1 MIKKQLVILFLFFSS
16 FAFAD
21 DAEWVLAIS
30 EFKFETS
37 NAMYASYSKII
48 PEMFLSY
55 LEGKANRLES
65 VNEKKMRALM
75 KASSN
80 KLKLIREREKLIQE
94 KDTIFLSIE
103 SEKNKGLKI
112 LKLEQKIKEKE
123 AEIEKANI
131 DIKIADNKFYDVGNA
146 KKVVLW
152 QGGKTL
158 YKRDEKSNLAYSLQK
173 AGISAIV
180 SGTLKDVSGY
190 LVLKVRLETGLKGV
204 THYDFTEGGRYSD
217 AESMVEKIARQI
229 YTVIQNTREI
239 KVFLDVTPK
248 NARVYIDND
257 IIEDFSKPIALR
269 EGQYTVEAS
278 CEEYLTST
286 RTIVLAEKNYY
297 KLKINLKKENTTLLA
312 FNIEGKPELF
322 FKTRY
327 YGTSP
332 TQLKLPYQSTVVEF
346 EKDKVHTYVLLDK
359 DKIPINE
366 FAQSMVVKLNQKE
379 TKKLVERQR
388 RVMYW
393 SLGALYAI
401 LPAYLILNGVYSDK
415 ALAFNEGRLA
425 QTQENAQNIKN
436 LSVANITLQSLSIV
450 AGINYFIQLIVYLV
464 FADRAIPRQPKI
476 VNVDKPKH
484 DITELQEEPIDE
496 SKAIEAKPPTDKE
509 NTN

>member
-1 MIKKQLVILFLFFSS
+1 MIKKQVLILFLFFSYLL
-16 FAFAD
+16 FAD
-21 DAEWVLAIS
+21 ENEWILAVS
-30 EFKFETS
+30 EFKFEAS

-55 LEGKANRLES
+55 LERKANRLES
-65 VNEKKMRALM
+65 LSEKKMRALM

-94 KDTIFLSIE
+94 KDTLFLSIE
-103 SEKNKGLKI
+103 SEKSKTLKLI
-112 LKLEQKIKEKE
+112 KLEQRIKEKE
-123 AEIEKANI
+123 VEIEKASI
-131 DIKIADNKFYDVGNA
+131 DVKIADNKFYDTGTA

-152 QGGKTL
+152 QGGKSL

-173 AGISAIV
+173 AGISAIL
-180 SGTLKDVSGY
+180 SGSLRDVSGY
-190 LVLKVRLETGLKGV
+190 LVLKVRLETGLKDV
-204 THYDFTEGGRYSD
+204 PHYDFTEGGRYSD
-217 AESMVEKIARQI
+217 AESMVEKIATQI

-239 KVFLDVTPK
+239 KVFFDVTPK
-248 NARVYIDND
+248 NARVYIDSN
-257 IIEDFSKPIALR
+257 IIEDFSKPITLR

-278 CEEYLTST
+278 CEEYSTST
-286 RTIVLAEKNYY
+286 KTIVLAEKNYY
-297 KLKINLKKENTTLLA
+297 KLKINLKKENTAILA

-346 EKDKVHTYVLLDK
+346 EKDKVHTYILLDK

-366 FAQSMVVKLNQKE
+366 AAQSMVVRLNQKE

-388 RVMYW
+388 KVMYW

-436 LSVANITLQSLSIV
+436 LSVANITLQSLSII
-450 AGINYFIQLIVYLV
+450 AGVNYFIQLIVYLV
-464 FADRAIPRQPKI
+464 FSDRAIPRQPKI
-476 VNVDKPKH
+476 VNIDKPKH
-484 DITELQEEPIDE
+484 DIKELQEEPIDKEKIENHE
-496 SKAIEAKPPTDKE
+496 SNEKE
-509 NTN
+509 INSN

>member
-1 MIKKQLVILFLFFSS
+1 MVKKQVVILFLFFS
-16 FAFAD
+16 FFMFAD
-21 DAEWVLAIS
+21 DSEWVLAIS
-30 EFKFETS
+30 EFSFETS
-37 NAMYASYSKII
+37 NTMYSSYSKII
-48 PEMFLSY
+48 PEMFSSY

-65 VNEKKMRALM
+65 LTEKKMRALM

-94 KDTIFLSIE
+94 KDSLFLSIE
-103 SEKNKGLKI
+103 SEKSKGTKI
-112 LKLEQKIKEKE
+112 LKLEERIKEKE
-123 AEIEKANI
+123 AEIEKTNV
-131 DIKIADNKFYDVGNA
+131 DIKIADNKFYDVGSA

-180 SGTLKDVSGY
+180 SGTLRDVSGY
-190 LVLKVRLETGLKGV
+190 LVLKVRLETGLKDV
-204 THYDFTEGGRYSD
+204 PNYDFTEAGRYAD
-217 AESMVEKIARQI
+217 AESMVEKIATQI

-239 KVFLDVTPK
+239 KVFFDVTPK
-248 NARVYIDND
+248 NAKVYIDSN
-257 IIEDFSKPIALR
+257 IIEDFSKPIILR

-278 CEEYLTST
+278 CEEYSTST
-286 RTIVLAEKNYY
+286 KTIVLAEKNYY
-297 KLKINLKKENTTLLA
+297 KLKINLKKENTALLA

-346 EKDKVHTYVLLDK
+346 EKDKVHTYILLDK
-359 DKIPINE
+359 DRIPISESVQN
-366 FAQSMVVKLNQKE
+366 MVVKLNMKE

-388 RVMYW
+388 KVMYW
-393 SLGALYAI
+393 SLGALYTV
-401 LPAYLILNGVYSDK
+401 LPVYLILNGVYNDK

-436 LSVANITLQSLSIV
+436 LSVANVTLQSLSIV
-450 AGINYFIQLIVYLV
+450 AGVNYFIQLIVYLV
-464 FADRAIPRQPKI
+464 FSDRAIPRQPKI
-476 VNVDKPKH
+476 VNIDRPKH
-484 DITELQEEPIDE
+484 DITELQEETVNE
-496 SKAIEAKPPTDKE
+496 GKIEELKTNEEEAE
-509 NTN
+509 N

>member
-1 MIKKQLVILFLFFSS
+1 MIKKLIAILFLFFSL
-16 FAFAD
+16 FVAAD
-21 DAEWVLAIS
+21 EAEWVLAVS
-30 EFKFETS
+30 EFNFETS
-37 NAMYASYSKII
+37 NTMYVSYAKII

-65 VNEKKMRALM
+65 LSEKKMRALM

-80 KLKLIREREKLIQE
+80 KLKLIRERERLIQE
-94 KDTIFLSIE
+94 KDAIFLAID
-103 SEKNKGLKI
+103 SEKNKGQKI
-112 LKLEQKIKEKE
+112 LQLEKKIKEKE
-123 AEIEKANI
+123 AEIEKADIN
-131 DIKIADNKFYDVGNA
+131 IKIADNKFYDAGSA

-152 QGGKTL
+152 QGGKSL
-158 YKRDEKSNLAYSLQK
+158 YKHNEKSNLAYSLQK
-173 AGISAIV
+173 AGISAII
-180 SGTLKDVSGY
+180 SGTLRDVSGY

-204 THYDFTEGGRYSD
+204 PYHDFTEGGRYSD
-217 AESMVEKIARQI
+217 AERMVEKIATQI
-229 YTVIQNTREI
+229 YTVIQNTKEI

-248 NARVYIDND
+248 NARVYIDNNMV
-257 IIEDFSKPIALR
+257 EDFSKPLILR
-269 EGQYTVEAS
+269 EGQYIVEAS
-278 CEEYLTST
+278 CEEYSSST
-286 RTIVLAEKNYY
+286 KTVVLGEKNYY
-297 KLKINLKKENTTLLA
+297 KLKINLKKENTALLA

-359 DKIPINE
+359 EKIPISDATQN
-366 FAQSMVVKLNQKE
+366 MIVHLNKKE

-388 RVMYW
+388 KVMYW

-425 QTQENAQNIKN
+425 QTSENAQNIKN
-436 LSVANITLQSLSIV
+436 LNVANITLQSLSIV

-476 VNVDKPKH
+476 VNVDNPKH
-484 DITELQEEPIDE
+484 DITELQEEPINEDKTSANE
-496 SKAIEAKPPTDKE
+496 QPISDKANE
-509 NTN
+509 

>member
-1 MIKKQLVILFLFFSS
+1 MIKKQLVILFLFFS
-16 FAFAD
+16 FFLFAD
-21 DAEWVLAIS
+21 DNEWILAVC
-30 EFKFETS
+30 EFNFETS

-65 VNEKKMRALM
+65 LSEKKMRALM

-80 KLKLIREREKLIQE
+80 KLKLIRERAKLIQE
-94 KDTIFLSIE
+94 KDSLFLSID
-103 SEKNKGLKI
+103 SEKNKNAKLI
-112 LKLEQKIKEKE
+112 KLEQKIKEKE
-123 AEIEKANI
+123 TEIEKANM
-131 DIKIADNKFYDVGNA
+131 DIKIVDNKFYDVGIA
-146 KKVVLW
+146 KKVALW
-152 QGGKTL
+152 QGGKNL

-180 SGTLKDVSGY
+180 SGTLRDVSGY
-190 LVLKVRLETGLKGV
+190 LVLKVRFETGLKGV
-204 THYDFTEGGRYSD
+204 PYHDFTEAGRYSD
-217 AESMVEKIARQI
+217 AENMVKNIATQI
-229 YTVIQNTREI
+229 YTVIQNTKEI
-239 KVFLDVTPK
+239 KVFLEVNPK
-248 NARVYIDND
+248 NAKVYIDNN
-257 IIEDFSKPIALR
+257 IVEDFSKPITLR
-269 EGQYTVEAS
+269 EGQYTVEAT
-278 CEEYLTST
+278 CEDYSTST
-286 RTIVLAEKNYY
+286 KNIMLAEKNYY
-297 KLKINLKKENTTLLA
+297 KLKINLKKENNALLA
-312 FNIEGKPELF
+312 FNIEGKPDLF

-327 YGTSP
+327 YGSSP

-366 FAQSMVVKLNQKE
+366 VAQNMVVRLNQKE

-388 RVMYW
+388 KVMYW

-401 LPAYLILNGVYSDK
+401 LPAYLIVNGVYSDK

-450 AGINYFIQLIVYLV
+450 AGVNYFIQLIVYLV
-464 FADRAIPRQPKI
+464 FSDRAIPRQPKI

-484 DITELQEEPIDE
+484 DITELQQ
-496 SKAIEAKPPTDKE
+496 EAFNEDDKE
-509 NTN
+509 SLKPDEEVSN